1 MFEFYEFNTLNIC
14 IVLISIFIIYNLLG
28 RIFNEKEN
36 NKNLNID
43 HLIFAVLFS
52 FIISLLISYY
62 LTGNEEKL
70 LEDNYWDPIGET

>member
-36 NKNLNID
+36 NKKLNID

-52 FIISLLISYY
+52 FIISLLFSYY

-70 LEDNYWDPIGET
+70 LDDNYWDPIGET